1 MRLRI
6 EPEPTPQEAE
16 AIAAAIETL
25 LGRSRHGRH
34 TVDRSIELR
43 FNDSAGDDTYQR
55 DYTWRALA
63 RIEALTPGV

>member
-25 LGRSRHGRH
+25 LGRYGHGGH
-34 TVDRSIELR
+34 TGERSVELR
-43 FNDSAGDDTYQR
+43 FNDIGGDDTFQR
-55 DYTWRALA
+55 DYTWRGLA
-63 RIEALTPGV
+63 RIEALNPGV